1 MTFHSL
7 LFFVF
12 YLGTF
17 NNRCWGTPRGRMRSR
32 QVGNNNAFHISPT
45 ACGVFEEWRP
55 DLMGTCRPDYA
66 ANVQERD
73 ITVTTPYGRIRGFYV
88 HLFDGPGVQPADRPG
103 VYNQGKLWR
112 TVSTFLGIPYATPPI
127 NEGRFKVISF
137 SCKLFAIHCFNVEI
151 M

>member
-1 MTFHSL
+1 MYPL
-7 LFFVF
+7 
-12 YLGTF
+12 
-17 NNRCWGTPRGRMRSR
+17 P
-32 QVGNNNAFHISPT
+32 A

-88 HLFDGPGVQPADRPG
+88 HLFDGPGVAVADRPG
-103 VYNQGKLWR
+103 VYHQGKLWR

-127 NEGRFKVISF
+127 NEGRFKVNLGNQDVYIRYCYNF
-137 SCKLFAIHCFNVEI
+137 Q